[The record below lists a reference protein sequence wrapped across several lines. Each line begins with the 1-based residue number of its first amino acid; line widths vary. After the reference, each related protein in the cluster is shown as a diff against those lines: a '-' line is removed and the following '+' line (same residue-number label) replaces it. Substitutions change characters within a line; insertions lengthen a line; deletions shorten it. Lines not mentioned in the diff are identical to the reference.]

1 MLAISTQNQQGIFEK
16 VLRGKDGRLYAV
28 RFVITDTDGQI
39 RGRVL
44 SIVPVSEL
52 PSRITI
58 YRNKTETSFYNQR
71 VLNAPTKKTE
81 RFFQRACDGLITS
94 PYFSSLDFF
103 VSQMTRAPSG
113 TQTFAD

>member
-1 MLAISTQNQQGIFEK
+1 MLISYSVQPHIYEK
-16 VLRGKDGRLYAV
+16 VVRAKNGRLARV
-28 RFVITDTDGQI
+28 RFVITDIDGQI

-44 SIVPVSEL
+44 SVVPVSEL
-52 PSRITI
+52 PSRVTI

>member
-44 SIVPVSEL
+44 SVEPVLEL
-52 PSRITI
+52 GYRGKGIGYRVKRLCLASI
-58 YRNKTETSFYNQR
+58 YTEPKPEPKQPYTNP
-71 VLNAPTKKTE
+71 L
-81 RFFQRACDGLITS
+81 GS

-103 VSQMTRAPSG
+103 VSQMTRA
-113 TQTFAD
+113 